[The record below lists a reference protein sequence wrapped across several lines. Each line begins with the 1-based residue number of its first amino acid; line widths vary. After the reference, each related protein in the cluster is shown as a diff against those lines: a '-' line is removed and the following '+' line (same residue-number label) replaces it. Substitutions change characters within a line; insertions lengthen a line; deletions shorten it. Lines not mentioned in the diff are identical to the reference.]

1 MIFNWKITAVPSWN
15 CLFCLLVVYNRAVIK
30 ISQTFSLIPS
40 HPCYPADATGVSEG
54 TELELRQHQRTYK
67 NSSDFFFNVSWFYF
81 KMLVWII
88 LPNEHFF
95 MFSVMFF
102 FNIWIWNFIQHLLHH
117 ILPDFFLLASC
128 PIYLML
134 NDTFY
139 FEDRI
144 AMCVFQ
150 LRSYETILYV
160 LRHWLTL

>member
-1 MIFNWKITAVPSWN
+1 MELSILSSGGLQQSCNKDFTD
-15 CLFCLLVVYNRAVIK
+15 LLAHSIPPLLSCWCHGGERRDRAW
-30 ISQTFSLIPS
+30 
-40 HPCYPADATGVSEG
+40 AAAASENVQKQFW
-54 TELELRQHQRTYK
+54 L
-67 NSSDFFFNVSWFYF
+67 FFNVSWFYF

-95 MFSVMFF
+95 VFSVMFF